1 MQIFILF
8 YHFYF
13 YFSEDGLYRPWLDT
27 TNGKTDEHEE
37 NKRAKI
43 AYESVLTVTA
53 SSSSQSEE
61 YVAFSEAVKDLS
73 KSKFNYTWPP
83 GPVNNFVAN
92 FHDAVSAN
100 LKISNFFRYVPNNLP
115 SIYIVRFIVSYLE
128 KCYNSIVVSIY
139 VFAQVNIYQYNHQN
153 LKIDICLFIIP
164 SQVIFSSA
172 KTVLSF

>member
-1 MQIFILF
+1 MLTLSCVLFICRFL
-8 YHFYF
+8 YDYYF

-115 SIYIVRFIVSYLE
+115 SI
-128 KCYNSIVVSIY
+128 
-139 VFAQVNIYQYNHQN
+139 
-153 LKIDICLFIIP
+153 
-164 SQVIFSSA
+164 
-172 KTVLSF
+172 

>member
-1 MQIFILF
+1 MLTLSFVVFICRF
-8 YHFYF
+8 MYDFYF

-92 FHDAVSAN
+92 FHDAVSAI
-100 LKISNFFRYVPNNLP
+100 LK
-115 SIYIVRFIVSYLE
+115 
-128 KCYNSIVVSIY
+128 
-139 VFAQVNIYQYNHQN
+139 
-153 LKIDICLFIIP
+153 KIELF
-164 SQVIFSSA
+164 
-172 KTVLSF
+172 